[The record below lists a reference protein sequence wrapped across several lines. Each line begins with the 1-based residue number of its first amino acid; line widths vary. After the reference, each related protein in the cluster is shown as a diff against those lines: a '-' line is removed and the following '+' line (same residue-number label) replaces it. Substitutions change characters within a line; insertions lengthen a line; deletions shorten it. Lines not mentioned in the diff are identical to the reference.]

1 MKSKKTYLSAG
12 YPEFIVNKV
21 LEMTDEQRHDYY
33 TVTSQAIAGVP
44 SAVALLHKTFGNM
57 YFGQYLI
64 LHQLL
69 SDALTPSEMR
79 QVAAKAAHDLNA
91 VAHMAPETAEAV
103 QAERVR
109 QTSTLLALR
118 LDAGMSQAEL
128 SRRSGVNARQIRSIE
143 RGDIKIGN
151 VTLANAAA
159 LAAAL
164 GIHAEE
170 LLNYD
175 AAQNA

>member
-1 MKSKKTYLSAG
+1 MRSKKTYLASG
-12 YPEFIVNKV
+12 YPEDMIDIA
-21 LEMTDEQRHDYY
+21 LAMTDEERHDYY
-33 TVTSQAIAGVP
+33 AITDQALAGVP
-44 SAVALLHKTFGNM
+44 AAVALLHKKFGDLPYGRIM
-57 YFGQYLI
+57 TLQR
-64 LHQLL
+64 LL

-79 QVAAKAAHDLNA
+79 QVAAKATCDLNA

-151 VTLANAAA
+151 QTLANAAA